1 MPDADR
7 IDASERESADDPLLS
22 VVAEILDTEGYDAV
36 QLREVAR
43 RSRISLR
50 TIYKRYGSR
59 DELIIAAL
67 ETWMA
72 QNRFAGLADL
82 AIRADDSV
90 YDSMVGYHRAIFEPW
105 ERHPLMLMAYH
116 RASTGPGGERL
127 FRPGREAA
135 QPLMQAI
142 ATRTDATVA
151 QDIGEI
157 MANIIYALTGRFA
170 DGEIEIAE
178 VLRGFE
184 RAAFYLTGGLVTSP
198 GPASPAPA
206 PALPAPTSKR
216 AIQR

>member
-7 IDASERESADDPLLS
+7 VEPNGRELADDPLLS
-22 VVAEILDTEGYDAV
+22 VVAELLDTEGYDAV

-59 DELIIAAL
+59 DELIITAL
-67 ETWMA
+67 EIWMA

-82 AIRADDSV
+82 TIQAEDSV
-90 YDSMVGYHRAIFEPW
+90 YDSMIRYHRAIFEPW

-135 QPLMQAI
+135 RPLMQAI
-142 ATRTDATVA
+142 EAGTDATIA

-157 MANIIYALTGRFA
+157 MANIVYALTGRFA

-184 RAAFYLTGGLVTSP
+184 RAAFYLTRGLAPPTAP
-198 GPASPAPA
+198 RPASA
-206 PALPAPTSKR
+206 SKHV
-216 AIQR
+216 AQR